1 MLAANVQ
8 RAAEREKHTQRVRH
22 GYAAYRIREFVR
34 HVHEAW
40 LDKARR
46 KVMYAT
52 QPYLMHTSCP
62 IVTHHHMHLTCVVR
76 SLSRWRLRPSMSRRL
91 MDRWRER
98 AHNHNSANIFS
109 PTGGASL
116 GLRCD

>member
-52 QPYLMHTSCP
+52 QPL
-62 IVTHHHMHLTCVVR
+62 HLPHAQTQAVR
-76 SLSRWRLRPSMSRRL
+76 LSLTTICTAHVWYAACHDGGF
-91 MDRWRER
+91 DR
-98 AHNHNSANIFS
+98 A
-109 PTGGASL
+109 
-116 GLRCD
+116 